1 MSHRPDRRE
10 FLRLS
15 GAAAAASCLPNA
27 GFAAWTPRAARKTK
41 RVVLI
46 AFAGGVRS
54 RETLGAPQNVPA
66 LTQMAREGVVY
77 PNVKVAN
84 LGHFGAALALFT
96 GVGEAMGIRENARGV
111 FPTLFEYLRS
121 QLGLGAGDVWL
132 STSGGNQY
140 TNFSYSAHPKFGE
153 AFGANLISGDG
164 VFNADFKALV
174 QDLGVPK
181 ALEGEEAAKLD
192 RLRDIIA
199 TPGGSAPVVN
209 DPATVRRIEGY
220 IVEELSGKT
229 AQITGPGQSDR
240 KAIRVANNILRLFRP
255 KVLAITLLNA
265 DAAHGS
271 YNGYVEI
278 IRKNDEEIGKLLK
291 TIQDDPELRDSTA
304 VIAVP
309 EFGRDKNL
317 NERNG
322 LDHGDGSED
331 LQRVA
336 AFCWGP
342 DFQRGKIVDKMVSS
356 VDICPTVCEL
366 FGAKA
371 EYSKA
376 KVLPQLFES

>member
-1 MSHRPDRRE
+1 MRTSLDRRE

-15 GAAAAASCLPNA
+15 GAAAAAGCLPGIGN
-27 GFAAWTPRAARKTK
+27 AAWTPPTERKTK

-54 RETLGAPQNVPA
+54 RETLGSPQNVPA
-66 LTQMAREGVVY
+66 LSQMAREGVVY

-111 FPTLFEYLRS
+111 YPTLFEYLRE
-121 QLGLGAGDVWL
+121 QRGLGAGDVWL

-140 TNFSYSAHPKFGE
+140 TNFSYSTHPRFGE
-153 AFGANLISGDG
+153 SYGANLISGDG

-174 QDLGVPK
+174 TDLGVPR
-181 ALEGEEAAKLD
+181 ALESKESQLLD
-192 RLRDIIA
+192 QLRDAIQ
-199 TPGGSAPVVN
+199 TPEGAAPGMN
-209 DPATVRRIEGY
+209 DPATARRIESY

-240 KAIRVANNILRLFRP
+240 KAIRIANNILRLFRP

-278 IRKNDEEIGKLLK
+278 IRRNDEEIARLLK

-309 EFGRDKNL
+309 EFGRDRNL

-342 DFQRGKIVDKMVSS
+342 DFQRGKVVDKMVSS
-356 VDICPTVCEL
+356 IDICPTVCDL

-376 KVLPQLFES
+376 KVLPGLFNA